1 MPDGYAGYVK
11 TLALH
16 IKQDPPYPEAVSAG
30 IQSLVRMM
38 PNLRFTFIF
47 DATYMLKPDVNTF
60 GLSTLHLLGIST
72 PFLLD
77 QVPGL
82 LITTCVQRLKLQD
95 AYVDK
100 RQHIM
105 PSPQSSISLS
115 FPQKVILPNLREIKI
130 KQHTMAASESLHALS
145 NWSIPSLYSLEL
157 YIWVGELDSLSFRH
171 FLGAHGHLLRSITLV
186 LQDDPM
192 DLNDILPHCNN
203 LHSIDIA
210 SAWYPTMGLTESH
223 DSLEFF
229 IARVWSSTRSMEIEL
244 GWLQSIR
251 LVAQAFLPRL
261 ASIKLYD
268 DNIPQASFYV
278 GDNFVTV
285 YDHDDVHN
293 IYDEVETESQS
304 TSLEYG
310 GDA

>member
-1 MPDGYAGYVK
+1 
-11 TLALH
+11 
-16 IKQDPPYPEAVSAG
+16 
-30 IQSLVRMM
+30 M

-192 DLNDILPHCNN
+192 DLK
-203 LHSIDIA
+203 
-210 SAWYPTMGLTESH
+210 
-223 DSLEFF
+223 
-229 IARVWSSTRSMEIEL
+229 
-244 GWLQSIR
+244 
-251 LVAQAFLPRL
+251 L